1 MVLALAYYA
10 ISYFPGGSAG
20 LKFLSSTLTSSVF
33 SVRNPAVPI
42 ASFLPCPERRWGA
55 SFLEGGFPTDDDRW
69 PKMVRRNLVL
79 ALLCLTVLA
88 PIVLYTDRLSAASNP
103 SCECPIVRERGK
115 DGVFFTV
122 LVLIVFCFPS
132 TANDE
137 ALDEASALS
146 FGTNQVGEPHALSQV
161 AFRILSRPFCL
172 RAQNESEKQHRQT
185 SPRNNPE
192 KRQTILRKKKSS
204 NMTIPDGRVRQLKD
218 QLIRAKVYLG
228 IGPIRANPHL
238 VRELRLRIKDTQ
250 RAVEVILNKGK
261 QIQDD
266 CAAVVKKLRAM
277 VHSSEEQLR
286 IHKKQEMFL
295 TQLAAKTISKGLH
308 CLPLRLSNE
317 YFSLNSSQQQFP
329 YQEKFE
335 RPDLYHYALFSD
347 NILATAVVVNS
358 TMSNANTIEEFT
370 WLNDSYSPVLKQLR
384 SQSMIDYYFRA
395 HHATANSDA
404 NLKYRNPKYL
414 SILNHL
420 RFYLPEVFPRLSKV
434 VFLDD
439 DTVVQKDLTGL
450 WKVDMKGKVNGAVE
464 TCGENFHRFDKYLNF
479 SNPLIAKNFN
489 PHACGW
495 AYGMNVFD
503 LDEWRKQKITEVY
516 HYWQNL
522 NIDRQLWRLGSL
534 PPGLITFYNHT
545 LPIDHRWHI
554 LGLGYNAQVDLKDID
569 SAAVIHYNGNMKPW
583 LDIGLPKYRGYW
595 SKYVNYDH
603 IFIRDC
609 NINP

>member
-1 MVLALAYYA
+1 
-10 ISYFPGGSAG
+10 
-20 LKFLSSTLTSSVF
+20 
-33 SVRNPAVPI
+33 
-42 ASFLPCPERRWGA
+42 
-55 SFLEGGFPTDDDRW
+55 
-69 PKMVRRNLVL
+69 MVRRNLVL

-172 RAQNESEKQHRQT
+172 RAQEHKSRVLSAAVDGKVWPEREAVIKEVTNGVIGNGLKKPESNESEKQHRQT